1 MTSPWNLA
9 AFYRRRLH
17 GIRAEVGRAQ
27 AKHVESGP
35 LIERRASVFATLV
48 QLGGALEPTMEDFTS
63 IGAGKRHY
71 CIESAPLEL
80 A

>member
-1 MTSPWNLA
+1 MTSAWHLA

-17 GIRAEVGRAQ
+17 GMRAEVGRAQ
-27 AKHVESGP
+27 AKHVEESGP
-35 LIERRASVFATLV
+35 LIERRASVFATLA

-71 CIESAPLEL
+71 CIE
-80 A
+80 